1 MAKMDD
7 DIPEA
12 LDRELEALFAAERQ
26 REPEPSGDLMARI
39 LADADR
45 IGAERVRPMPVS
57 AQAQAGQGGGLARFW
72 RGLVDTLG
80 GGGMAGI
87 LTAAL
92 AGLWLGLAQP
102 GDFAPLTQ
110 SVAQSLIGD
119 SSSLDQIDLIPTVDT
134 VLTGE

>member
-1 MAKMDD
+1 MDD

-26 REPEPSGDLMARI
+26 REPELSGDLMARI
-39 LADADR
+39 LADADQLQ
-45 IGAERVRPMPVS
+45 AERARPAPVVTR
-57 AQAQAGQGGGLARFW
+57 APQGGGLARFW

-92 AGLWLGLAQP
+92 AGLWLGIAQP

-119 SSSLDQIDLIPTVDT
+119 SSALDQIDLIPTVDT